1 MKTVP
6 LTFRRT
12 SLAVKLGLLV
22 LLGTSLVFAAAFLY
36 NYVLSR
42 RSILRNTEM
51 NARNLAGAT
60 VSRIEAVLN
69 GVEKIPGYMALCLE
83 ERAWAREDLAAFI
96 SNALAAN
103 PDIFGSTV
111 AFEPYAFNPHFKFFA
126 PYCCRRDT
134 EIRQTW
140 LGSDQYQ
147 YFYWDWYIIPKELN
161 RAVWSEPFFDE
172 GGGNIIM
179 TTYSVPFFHANTIN
193 GLRQFRGIVTAD
205 IALDWLVKLVAS
217 VSYFKTGYA
226 FLISQNGVF
235 VTHPD
240 KRLIMRQ
247 SIFDLAENANNTHLR
262 QIGQAMVCG
271 ATDFVRMESPFLG
284 KPSWLYYAP
293 LKSLGW
299 SLGVLFPEDELFA
312 DAQRMGRNILLI
324 GLAGFVVLFLI
335 IVLISAA
342 VTRPIRALAR
352 TTAEIARGNLD
363 IKLPVVKSRDEVG
376 ELSFAFD
383 NMRVALKEYIAGLTE
398 ATTAR
403 ERLESELKIA
413 RTIQMSFLPKHFPPF
428 PKQSEFDLYARLEPA
443 KQVGGDL
450 YDFFLLDD
458 QHLFFSIGDVSDKG
472 VPAALFMAVTK
483 TLMKGI
489 AMQGGMGPDSVLQ
502 KVNTELCNENDSMMF
517 VTVFCAVLNF
527 HTGHLVYSNAGHNP
541 PLIRRAGGLPEE
553 LPLPKGLILGT
564 IEEALYTTASLTLRA
579 GDKLVLYTDGVTEA
593 MNARQDL
600 YSMERLRETVAGLS
614 DPDPKTIVDAI
625 FQSVS
630 AYAAGAPQS
639 DDITTLVL
647 SYHGKRTGT
656 PGGT

>member
-12 SLAVKLGLLV
+12 SLAVKLGFMV
-22 LLGTSLVFAAAFLY
+22 LAGTSLVFAAAFLY
-36 NYVLSR
+36 NYALSR
-42 RSILRNTEM
+42 RSILRNAET

-60 VSRIEAVLN
+60 VSQIEAVLN

-83 ERAWAREDLAAFI
+83 QRAWTRVDLVAFI
-96 SNALAAN
+96 RNALVAN
-103 PDIFGSTV
+103 PDIFGSAV
-111 AFEPYAFNPHFKFFA
+111 AFEPYAFDPQSRFFA
-126 PYCCRRDT
+126 PYCCRQGAD
-134 EIRQTW
+134 IRQTW

-147 YFYWDWYIIPKELN
+147 YFNWDWYILPKELQ
-161 RAVWSEPFFDE
+161 RSMWSEPYFDE
-172 GGGNIIM
+172 GGGQVIM
-179 TTYSVPFFHANTIN
+179 TTYSVPFYRTLNEQ
-193 GLRQFRGIVTAD
+193 RQFQGIVTAD
-205 IALDWLVKLVAS
+205 IALDWLVNMVAS
-217 VSYFKTGYA
+217 VSYLKTGYA

-247 SIFDLAENANNTHLR
+247 SIFDVAESAANAHLR
-262 QIGQAMVCG
+262 QVGQKMVRG
-271 ATDFVRMESPFLG
+271 ATGFVRLESPFLG

-293 LKSLGW
+293 LKSTGW

-312 DAQRMGRNILLI
+312 DAQRMSRNILLI

-335 IVLISAA
+335 IVLISTA

-352 TTAEIARGNLD
+352 TTADIAHGNLD
-363 IKLPVVKSRDEVG
+363 IKLPLVKSHDEVG
-376 ELSFAFD
+376 ELSHAFE

-398 ATTAR
+398 ATAAR

-413 RTIQMSFLPKHFPPF
+413 RTIQMSFLPKRFPPF
-428 PKQSEFDLYARLEPA
+428 PEQAEFDLYARLEPA

-458 QHLFFSIGDVSDKG
+458 QHLFFSIGDVADKG

-489 AMQGGMGPDSVLQ
+489 AMQGGLDPAGVLEH
-502 KVNTELCNENDSMMF
+502 VNLELCKENDSFMF

-527 HTGHLVYSNAGHNP
+527 RTGELVFSNAGHNP
-541 PLIRRAGGLPEE
+541 PLIRRAGGQPTE
-553 LPLPKGLILGT
+553 LPVPKGIILGT
-564 IEEALYTTASLTLRA
+564 IEEARYTTASLTLHS
-579 GDKLVLYTDGVTEA
+579 GDTLVLYTDGVTEA
-593 MNARQDL
+593 MNPSQDL
-600 YSMERLRETVAGLS
+600 YSLERLRETVTGLS
-614 DPDPKTIVDAI
+614 NQPPQTIVDAI

-639 DDITTLVL
+639 DDITVLTLH
-647 SYHGKRTGT
+647 YHG
-656 PGGT
+656 